1 METKT
6 LQKTSA
12 TESVISLVIALV
24 IIYLGYAAYLHFT
37 AQHLHYQLGA
47 IETAP
52 AFTPRWLLAG
62 LQDGGFRS
70 TLVAMTVRAL
80 HNVLAVLLG
89 LIMGGLALAMY
100 RWMTTEE
107 KPEPLNAV
115 GIYEATS
122 DKIYVTVPSIAND
135 KSVAE
140 QYLRLD
146 RLKLRLN
153 RPPRNAIEQLEVAV
167 QEILAAH
174 QQWPADPTGHHS
186 DVSLYKHSLQVAAK
200 MAAKTDDS
208 LARLVG
214 LAHDFG
220 KLVAYRPSKKQ
231 QSGWDIVTSHHDQM
245 SANLVRLLPEYK
257 SLNGEDQEV
266 LRFTLKY
273 YHAPQ
278 AIPAHA
284 TNRTRALVQKLRFA
298 DGLTTHENQQ
308 TPKDLAGN
316 EEIIRMIAETV
327 LEVIPNLN
335 INKVRHDEH
344 PDGFTGIAFD
354 FVAIMEYP
362 IRRGLST
369 HLKDERVVR
378 QLSLRVDRAQGSEHP
393 AAAVIHQAIQ
403 KTGLIL
409 ESYAGETPANARFSV
424 KSGKQTFSDVYLFDR
439 AKLEKLY
446 PDQIKHWGERPPY
459 KLKVLTGRGATAHDE
474 DQSPSSEAQEAPN

>member
-12 TESVISLVIALV
+12 LESVVSLVIALI
-24 IIYLGYAAYLHFT
+24 IIYLGYGAYLHFT

-52 AFTPRWLLAG
+52 AIAPGWLLAG
-62 LQDGGFRS
+62 LRDGGFQS
-70 TLVAMTVRAL
+70 TLVAMAVRGL
-80 HNVLAVLLG
+80 QNVLAVTLG
-89 LIMGGLALAMY
+89 LMLGGVALAIY

-107 KPEPLNAV
+107 KPVPVNAL
-115 GIYEATS
+115 GIYEVTS
-122 DKIYVTVPSIAND
+122 DRIYVTIPAIASD

-153 RPPRNAIEQLEVAV
+153 RPPRSAIEQLEVAV

-174 QQWPADPTGHHS
+174 QQWPADPSGHHS
-186 DVSLYKHSLQVAAK
+186 GVSLYKHSLQVAEK
-200 MAAKTDDS
+200 MATKTTDP

-231 QSGWDIVTSHHDQM
+231 RGGWDIVTSHHDQM
-245 SANLVRLLPEYK
+245 SANLIRLLPEYRA
-257 SLNGEDQEV
+257 LDGENQEV

-278 AIPAHA
+278 TLPAHA

-308 TPKDLAGN
+308 TAKDLAGN
-316 EEIIRMIAETV
+316 EDIVRMIADTI

-335 INKVRHDEH
+335 INKVRPDEH

-378 QLSLRVDRAQGSEHP
+378 QLSLRVDRAHGSEHP
-393 AAAVIHQAIQ
+393 AAAVIRQAIQ
-403 KTGLIL
+403 KTGLVM
-409 ESYAGETPANARFSV
+409 ESYAGETPVTGRFSV

-446 PDQIKHWGERPPY
+446 PDQIKHWGDKPPY
-459 KLKVLTGRGATAHDE
+459 KLKVVTGRGSRDE
-474 DQSPSSEAQEAPN
+474 DQSRSSEAREAPN